1 MELDEETRDD
11 LLEDEGEPSELEEL
25 IQPDLGSGELEP
37 DPAPRHQDDDDQWSA
52 RVKKRID
59 KEVGR
64 RKALEERF
72 ADRERALLDQINT
85 LSAEV
90 GAIKT
95 RNAAADAQA
104 AEGTLQAKLH
114 SAKQR
119 LRQAMVD
126 GDDDAAVTATEDIAD
141 ARVEMREMAA
151 RQERQREQQEQ
162 QGRQQQTDNQQPQI
176 PETMGKWLKANSWYQ
191 SGQNPRAA
199 RLAAELFEDIRQDGF
214 DPNDTSTYAEL
225 NKRIRAA
232 IPRAADTIKDI
243 ESAAPTRRREVGPP
257 TGTSSADGRAAP
269 ASGARRTFTD
279 QDKARMRAFDIEDTP
294 ENRKI
299 WLANH
304 P

>member
-11 LLEDEGEPSELEEL
+11 LLEDEGESSELEESS
-25 IQPDLGSGELEP
+25 QPDLGSGELEP
-37 DPAPRHQDDDDQWSA
+37 DPAPRPQDDDEQWSA

-126 GDDDAAVTATEDIAD
+126 GDDEAAVTATEDIAD
-141 ARVEMREMAA
+141 ARAEMREMESRKREHQDQRS
-151 RQERQREQQEQ
+151 RQP
-162 QGRQQQTDNQQPQI
+162 QTDNQQPQI

-214 DPNDTSTYAEL
+214 DPNDAGTYAEL
-225 NKRIRAA
+225 NKRIRSAM
-232 IPRAADTIKDI
+232 PRAAEMIKDI
-243 ESAAPTRRREVGPP
+243 NDQPPTRRRESGPP

-269 ASGARRTFTD
+269 VSGARRTFTD

>member
-11 LLEDEGEPSELEEL
+11 LFKDEGEPSELEEL

-37 DPAPRHQDDDDQWSA
+37 DPAPRPQDDDEQWST

-119 LRQAMVD
+119 LRQAMSD
-126 GDDDAAVTATEDIAD
+126 GDDEAAVTATEDIAD
-141 ARVEMREMAA
+141 ARAEMREMESRKREHQDQRS
-151 RQERQREQQEQ
+151 RQA
-162 QGRQQQTDNQQPQI
+162 QTDNQQPQI

-214 DPNDTSTYAEL
+214 DPNDAGTYAEL

-269 ASGARRTFTD
+269 VSGARRTFTD

>member
-11 LLEDEGEPSELEEL
+11 ILEDEGESSELEESS
-25 IQPDLGSGELEP
+25 QPDLGSGELEP
-37 DPAPRHQDDDDQWSA
+37 DPAPRHQDDDEQWSA

-126 GDDDAAVTATEDIAD
+126 GDDEAAVTATEDIAD
-141 ARVEMREMAA
+141 ARAEMREMESRKREHQDQRS
-151 RQERQREQQEQ
+151 RQA
-162 QGRQQQTDNQQPQI
+162 QTDNQQPQI

-214 DPNDTSTYAEL
+214 DPNDAGTYAEL

-243 ESAAPTRRREVGPP
+243 ESAVPTRRRESGPP

-269 ASGARRTFTD
+269 VSGARRTFTD

>member
-37 DPAPRHQDDDDQWSA
+37 DPAPRHQDDDEQWSA

-126 GDDDAAVTATEDIAD
+126 GDDEAAVTATEDIAD
-141 ARVEMREMAA
+141 ARAEMREMESRKREHQDQRS
-151 RQERQREQQEQ
+151 RQP
-162 QGRQQQTDNQQPQI
+162 QTDNQQPQI

-214 DPNDTSTYAEL
+214 DPNDAGTYAEL

-269 ASGARRTFTD
+269 VSGARRTFTD

>member
-1 MELDEETRDD
+1 MELDEETHDD
-11 LLEDEGEPSELEEL
+11 LLKDERESSELEES

-37 DPAPRHQDDDDQWSA
+37 DPAPHPQDDDEQWSA

-119 LRQAMVD
+119 LRQAMSD
-126 GDDDAAVTATEDIAD
+126 GDDEAAVTATEDIAD
-141 ARVEMREMAA
+141 ARAEMREMESRKREHQDQRS
-151 RQERQREQQEQ
+151 RQA
-162 QGRQQQTDNQQPQI
+162 QTDNQQPQI

-214 DPNDTSTYAEL
+214 DPNDAGTYAEL

-243 ESAAPTRRREVGPP
+243 ESAVPTRRRESGPP

-269 ASGARRTFTD
+269 VSGARRTFTD

>member
-119 LRQAMVD
+119 LRQAMSD

-269 ASGARRTFTD
+269 VSGARRTFTD

>member
-1 MELDEETRDD
+1 MELDEETHDD
-11 LLEDEGEPSELEEL
+11 LLKDERESSELEES

-37 DPAPRHQDDDDQWSA
+37 DPAPHPQDDDEQWSA

-126 GDDDAAVTATEDIAD
+126 GDDEAAVTATEDIAD
-141 ARVEMREMAA
+141 ARAEMREMESRKREHQDQRS
-151 RQERQREQQEQ
+151 RQA
-162 QGRQQQTDNQQPQI
+162 QTDNQQPQI

-214 DPNDTSTYAEL
+214 DPNDAGTYAEL

-243 ESAAPTRRREVGPP
+243 ESAVPTRRRESGPP

-269 ASGARRTFTD
+269 VSGARRTFTD

>member
-11 LLEDEGEPSELEEL
+11 LFKDDGEPSELEEL

-37 DPAPRHQDDDDQWSA
+37 DPAPRPQDDDEQWSA

-126 GDDDAAVTATEDIAD
+126 GDDEAAVTATEDIAD
-141 ARVEMREMAA
+141 ARAEMREMESRKREHQDQRS
-151 RQERQREQQEQ
+151 RQA
-162 QGRQQQTDNQQPQI
+162 QTDNQQPQI

-214 DPNDTSTYAEL
+214 DPNDAGTYAEL
-225 NKRIRAA
+225 NKRIRSA

-243 ESAAPTRRREVGPP
+243 ESAAPTRRREGGPP

-269 ASGARRTFTD
+269 VSGARRTFTD

>member
-126 GDDDAAVTATEDIAD
+126 GDDEAAVTATEDIAD
-141 ARVEMREMAA
+141 ARAEMREMESRKREHQDQRS
-151 RQERQREQQEQ
+151 RQA
-162 QGRQQQTDNQQPQI
+162 QTDNQQPQI

-269 ASGARRTFTD
+269 VSGARRTFTD

>member
-1 MELDEETRDD
+1 MELDEETHDD
-11 LLEDEGEPSELEEL
+11 LLKDERESSELEES

-37 DPAPRHQDDDDQWSA
+37 DPAPHPQDDDEQWSA

-126 GDDDAAVTATEDIAD
+126 GDDEAAVTATEDIAD
-141 ARVEMREMAA
+141 ARAEMREMESRKREHQDQRS
-151 RQERQREQQEQ
+151 RQA
-162 QGRQQQTDNQQPQI
+162 QTDNQQPQI

-214 DPNDTSTYAEL
+214 DPNDAGTYAEL

-243 ESAAPTRRREVGPP
+243 ESAAPTRRRESGPP

>member
-11 LLEDEGEPSELEEL
+11 LLEDEGEPSELEESS
-25 IQPDLGSGELEP
+25 QPDLGSGELEP

-141 ARVEMREMAA
+141 ARAEMREMESRKREHQDQRS
-151 RQERQREQQEQ
+151 RQA
-162 QGRQQQTDNQQPQI
+162 QTDNQQPQI

-214 DPNDTSTYAEL
+214 DPNDAGTYAEL

-243 ESAAPTRRREVGPP
+243 ESAVPTRRRESGPP

-269 ASGARRTFTD
+269 VSGARRTFTD

-299 WLANH
+299 WLVNH

>member
-90 GAIKT
+90 GAFKT

-269 ASGARRTFTD
+269 VSGERRTFTD

>member
-11 LLEDEGEPSELEEL
+11 ILEDEGESSELEESS
-25 IQPDLGSGELEP
+25 QPDLGSGELEP

-90 GAIKT
+90 VAIKT

-104 AEGTLQAKLH
+104 AEGALQAKLH

-119 LRQAMVD
+119 LRQAMSD
-126 GDDDAAVTATEDIAD
+126 GDDEAAVTATEDIAD
-141 ARVEMREMAA
+141 ARAEMREMESRKREHQDQRS
-151 RQERQREQQEQ
+151 RQA
-162 QGRQQQTDNQQPQI
+162 QTDNQQPQI

-232 IPRAADTIKDI
+232 MPRAAEMIKDI
-243 ESAAPTRRREVGPP
+243 HAPPPARRRESGPP
-257 TGTSSADGRAAP
+257 TGTSSADGRAVP

>member
-11 LLEDEGEPSELEEL
+11 LLEDEGEPSELEESS
-25 IQPDLGSGELEP
+25 QPDLGSGELEP
-37 DPAPRHQDDDDQWSA
+37 DPAPRHQDDDEQWSA

-126 GDDDAAVTATEDIAD
+126 GDDEAAVTATEDIAD
-141 ARVEMREMAA
+141 ARAEMREMESRKREHQDQRS
-151 RQERQREQQEQ
+151 RQA
-162 QGRQQQTDNQQPQI
+162 QTDNQQPQI

-214 DPNDTSTYAEL
+214 DPNDAGTYAEL

-243 ESAAPTRRREVGPP
+243 ESAVPTRRRESGPP

-269 ASGARRTFTD
+269 VSGARRTFTD

>member
-11 LLEDEGEPSELEEL
+11 LLEDEGEPSELEESS
-25 IQPDLGSGELEP
+25 QPDLGSGELEP

-119 LRQAMVD
+119 LRQAMSD

-243 ESAAPTRRREVGPP
+243 ESAVPTRRRESGPP

-269 ASGARRTFTD
+269 VSGARRTFTD